1 METKAFVPLVLIH
14 LQRHRFVTVD
24 KASVDAVRP
33 HGFCQAGPGQAISG
47 TPWAQAIFRL
57 QFGSDAAAQSR
68 LDPLVG
74 KHRRMPQRATD
85 GEASSQRTNQEV
97 E

>member
-33 HGFCQAGPGQAISG
+33 HGFCRAGPGQAISG
-47 TPWAQAIFRL
+47 APWARAILRL
-57 QFGSDAAAQSR
+57 QFGSDTAAQSR
-68 LDPLVG
+68 LDPSVG

-85 GEASSQRTNQEV
+85 GEASSQRMNQEA